1 MGWISWWKAKSGIA
15 VGAMAWASFHWFMA
29 FGIKGNFWQNSWVI
43 MVKFS
48 IAVCIYTWVLAKMR
62 ERIDKLL
69 DRRVGEDDGDD
80 YKKRDRRRK
89 KK

>member
-1 MGWISWWKAKSGIA
+1 
-15 VGAMAWASFHWFMA
+15 
-29 FGIKGNFWQNSWVI
+29 GIKGNFWQNSWVI